1 MVPMTELF
9 LVLLRILFP
18 LDPVARLREVT
29 RDYISQIMGWLDDPL
44 DVAEIARRPDW
55 LEILEAHIIVAEN
68 GVELLITER
77 ARQLAGL
84 PFIYT
89 QRMTPPH
96 LRKVKSLSR
105 LLKRLTHLAR
115 LFHNLERLAAR
126 RAQRLKREHSERPLR
141 LAPPA
146 QSTSPMLCMVED
158 AALLLEVLPRRR
170 RGRWHA
176 RVCAHDGGGCASPRG
191 PPSRPISEITN
202 QPTSAAPRLR
212 TPPHAQKQT
221 ARLSPGHPPII
232 AGRRF

>member
-1 MVPMTELF
+1 MTELF

-29 RDYISQIMGWLDDPL
+29 RDYLSEIMGWLDDPL

-77 ARQLAGL
+77 ARQIAGL

-89 QRMTPPH
+89 RRMAPPH

-105 LLKRLTHLAR
+105 LLNRITHLAR

-126 RAQRLKREHSERPLR
+126 RADRLRSQQSPLR
-141 LAPPA
+141 LDASH
-146 QSTSPMLCMVED
+146 QSTSPALR
-158 AALLLEVLPRRR
+158 AAEATCPLQLNVQIASLSPQDW
-170 RGRWHA
+170 GRWIGA
-176 RVCAHDGGGCASPRG
+176 SSRRDGGGCASPRG
-191 PPSRPISEITN
+191 PPPNPVPKTKLPHLAG
-202 QPTSAAPRLR
+202 PTCENAP
-212 TPPHAQKQT
+212 A
-221 ARLSPGHPPII
+221 
-232 AGRRF
+232 